1 MNGNQQPL
9 LPWQQA
15 VWDRIQATHQSGR
28 LPHALMLTGPKG
40 VGKRQ
45 FADRLAAS
53 LLCTNPS
60 PAAAP
65 CGQCQ
70 GCGLFLAGT
79 HPDYR
84 EITPE
89 EPGKAILIDS
99 IREFTAKEALTSRS
113 GGYKV
118 VIIEPAENLNT
129 AAANSLLKTLEE
141 PTARTIMLLIT
152 SLPGRLPATIR
163 SRCQQLAI
171 PIPERAQAKHWL
183 SGQLEEGDPELL
195 LDLASG
201 APLKALQLA
210 NRELLAMRVK
220 LLREF
225 AAISD
230 GGQDPVTIAAQWSK
244 LDLHQVLEWYCSWL
258 VDAVRLKADPGVS
271 GLINHDQRNLLQA
284 FAGSIKFTELYE
296 LLDGAYDAIRNIGSQ
311 LNAQMLLEN
320 LLLALAGIR
329 KESGGCPRT

>member
-1 MNGNQQPL
+1 MSGNQRPL

-15 VWDRIQATHQSGR
+15 VWDRIQATRQSER

-40 VGKRQ
+40 VGKRR
-45 FADRLAAS
+45 FADHLAAS
-53 LLCTNPS
+53 LLCTTQGL
-60 PAAAP
+60 AGTP

-70 GCGLFLAGT
+70 SCGLFLAGT

-89 EPGKAILIDS
+89 EPGKAIRIDS
-99 IREFTAKEALTSRS
+99 IREFTAKEVLTSQS

-118 VIIEPAENLNT
+118 VIIEPADALNI

-141 PTARTIMLLIT
+141 PTTRTIMLLIT

-171 PIPERAQAKHWL
+171 PIPDRAQAKNWL
-183 SGQLEEGDPELL
+183 SSQLEKGDAELL

-201 APLKALQLA
+201 APLKALELA
-210 NRELLAMRVK
+210 DQELLALRIK
-220 LLREF
+220 LLGEF
-225 AAISD
+225 AAIPD
-230 GGQDPVTIAAQWSK
+230 GGQDPVAIAAQWSR
-244 LDLHQVLEWYCSWL
+244 LDLHQVLEWYCGWL

-271 GLINHDQRNLLQA
+271 GLINPDQRNLLQA
-284 FAGSIKFTELYE
+284 FAGSLEFTKLYE

-311 LNAQMLLEN
+311 LNTQMLLEN

-329 KESGGCPRT
+329 NSSRARR